1 MRFLITGGTGFIGS
15 HFQQSALAHEEHEV
29 VILTRSEKASN
40 HPRLHYVQWNGR
52 KIPAEVGEI
61 DVILNLAGANIAD
74 KAWTASRKMVLVDS
88 RVDATNACV
97 SFIKASEHKPKVFLS
112 CSAIGIYGGDN
123 PTPSDEDAPLGS
135 DFMAT
140 LCQRWED
147 AAADAGIRTI
157 IFRTP
162 IVLDAKEGALPKM
175 AMPFKLFVGG
185 VLGSGK
191 QGISW
196 IHVEDFIDLLWRFVE
211 DESLKGII
219 NACTPNY
226 VDNAE
231 LSKELAAALGR
242 PNLFWVPSFVM
253 KLLLGER
260 AIIVL
265 GGQKVIPRRLQ
276 EVEYSFKFPTLREAL
291 QDLYNK

>member
-1 MRFLITGGTGFIGS
+1 
-15 HFQQSALAHEEHEV
+15 
-29 VILTRSEKASN
+29 
-40 HPRLHYVQWNGR
+40 
-52 KIPAEVGEI
+52 
-61 DVILNLAGANIAD
+61 
-74 KAWTASRKMVLVDS
+74 
-88 RVDATNACV
+88 
-97 SFIKASEHKPKVFLS
+97 
-112 CSAIGIYGGDN
+112 
-123 PTPSDEDAPLGS
+123 
-135 DFMAT
+135 
-140 LCQRWED
+140 
-147 AAADAGIRTI
+147 
-157 IFRTP
+157 
-162 IVLDAKEGALPKM
+162 
-175 AMPFKLFVGG
+175 
-185 VLGSGK
+185 
-191 QGISW
+191 
-196 IHVEDFIDLLWRFVE
+196 
-211 DESLKGII
+211 LKGTI